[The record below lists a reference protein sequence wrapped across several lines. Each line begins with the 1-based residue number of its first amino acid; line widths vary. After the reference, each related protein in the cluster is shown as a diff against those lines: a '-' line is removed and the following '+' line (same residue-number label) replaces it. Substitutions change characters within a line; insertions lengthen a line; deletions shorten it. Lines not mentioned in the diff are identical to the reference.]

1 MFGIVINVV
10 NPKAVSH
17 SSEKC
22 QGTGG
27 SCEEFVPPK
36 CIYSGQTK
44 SRQMVLFCR
53 GGQTLGQGV
62 GSPSLEEEFPLTTQ
76 SCFSKGL
83 DLSISK
89 GSFQPR

>member
-62 GSPSLEEEFPLTTQ
+62 DLHPWKRSFPS
-76 SCFSKGL
+76 
-83 DLSISK
+83 
-89 GSFQPR
+89 